1 MIDYFCIFTT
11 TGLILWSKSFCE
23 LTGNP
28 VNKMVKEMILAERS
42 NEKQFTDGPYMLK
55 WTLSND
61 LGLVFVVVYQRILQL
76 MYTDDLLASVKRAFT
91 ATFEDRFPIETISE
105 FDFDDQF
112 TQILDAAE
120 SVSQR
125 VKKPTL
131 FKGSNLNRL
140 KRESTENI
148 ATDSLASEEP
158 VSSDTESRDEDAPHS
173 VPKYIKRKGN
183 KKGASE
189 KKQKKSKFLVTED
202 DQLDMSSLDRS
213 VGGEAVTSDVVENFN
228 ESEMDRQE
236 ETTTSSWGLGKLGG
250 FFKRLT
256 GETPITEDELT
267 PVVDS
272 LKKKLVEKNVAT
284 EIAEAICGN
293 VKEKLLGKKL
303 GGFTRVTT
311 VVRDALEESIE
322 SILTTKSSIDILR
335 RVQEYKQQNK
345 TFSIVFCGVN
355 GVGKSTS
362 LSKVAYYFKS
372 KGLRVLLA
380 ACDTYR
386 SGAVEQLR
394 VHVDR
399 LGLDLF
405 ERGYTKDPSDV
416 AFNALKYA
424 NDNGFDVCLID
435 TAGRMQNNEGLMRN
449 LVKLVNVNNPDLILF
464 VGEALVGNDGVDQLK
479 EFNRALHDLSDL
491 PEPRT
496 VDGIVL
502 TKFDTID
509 DKVGAALSMVYCT
522 GKPIVF
528 VGTGQKYTNLKR
540 LNVKD
545 VVNLLLN

>member
-1 MIDYFCIFTT
+1 M
-11 TGLILWSKSFCE
+11 
-23 LTGNP
+23 
-28 VNKMVKEMILAERS
+28 
-42 NEKQFTDGPYMLK
+42 
-55 WTLSND
+55 
-61 LGLVFVVVYQRILQL
+61 
-76 MYTDDLLASVKRAFT
+76 
-91 ATFEDRFPIETISE
+91 
-105 FDFDDQF
+105 
-112 TQILDAAE
+112 
-120 SVSQR
+120 
-125 VKKPTL
+125 
-131 FKGSNLNRL
+131 
-140 KRESTENI
+140 
-148 ATDSLASEEP
+148 
-158 VSSDTESRDEDAPHS
+158 
-173 VPKYIKRKGN
+173 
-183 KKGASE
+183 
-189 KKQKKSKFLVTED
+189 
-202 DQLDMSSLDRS
+202 
-213 VGGEAVTSDVVENFN
+213 
-228 ESEMDRQE
+228 
-236 ETTTSSWGLGKLGG
+236 
-250 FFKRLT
+250 
-256 GETPITEDELT
+256 
-267 PVVDS
+267 
-272 LKKKLVEKNVAT
+272 AT

-303 GGFTRVTT
+303 GGFTRYWINVRMIVRVTT

-479 EFNRALHDLSDL
+479 EFNRVRASCCHV
-491 PEPRT
+491 R
-496 VDGIVL
+496 
-502 TKFDTID
+502 
-509 DKVGAALSMVYCT
+509 
-522 GKPIVF
+522 
-528 VGTGQKYTNLKR
+528 
-540 LNVKD
+540 
-545 VVNLLLN
+545 

>member
-1 MIDYFCIFTT
+1 
-11 TGLILWSKSFCE
+11 
-23 LTGNP
+23 
-28 VNKMVKEMILAERS
+28 
-42 NEKQFTDGPYMLK
+42 
-55 WTLSND
+55 
-61 LGLVFVVVYQRILQL
+61 
-76 MYTDDLLASVKRAFT
+76 
-91 ATFEDRFPIETISE
+91 
-105 FDFDDQF
+105 
-112 TQILDAAE
+112 
-120 SVSQR
+120 
-125 VKKPTL
+125 
-131 FKGSNLNRL
+131 
-140 KRESTENI
+140 
-148 ATDSLASEEP
+148 
-158 VSSDTESRDEDAPHS
+158 
-173 VPKYIKRKGN
+173 
-183 KKGASE
+183 
-189 KKQKKSKFLVTED
+189 
-202 DQLDMSSLDRS
+202 
-213 VGGEAVTSDVVENFN
+213 
-228 ESEMDRQE
+228 MDRQE
-236 ETTTSSWGLGKLGG
+236 ESTTSSWGLGKLGG

-256 GETPITEDELT
+256 GETPITEAELT